1 MRNTLLLLSF
11 LCLTASVFA
20 QLTRPQNG
28 SRPAENS
35 SRSTQ
40 EIEKP
45 PIALYKIISAVRDTT
60 YVDTT
65 LSIEKEYKFNYLR
78 RDNFELVPFSN
89 VGQTYNSLA
98 YTFDDLNLK
107 PKFVAQSH
115 HFNYLDADDIH
126 YYHVPTPL
134 SELYFKTAFQ
144 QGQQLD
150 AFFTVNTTEQ
160 FNFSAAYKGVR
171 SLGSYQHILTS
182 TGNFRFTT
190 NYHTK
195 DKRYNIRAH
204 VTSQDFTNEEN
215 GGLQDV
221 SIPLFINDDPDFE
234 DRGRL
239 EVNFENAENII
250 KGVRYYMDQQ
260 YELVRKRDSVS
271 HTILTLGNSITYE
284 EKYYRYSQT
293 APFSEFGDA
302 YKTADLSDRV
312 TLDDFNAKA
321 FVSFDNNIFGK
332 IKGFLGYTD
341 YNYGY
346 NSVLI
351 LDDGRINNRLKGN
364 LVEVGAEYEKKY
376 RGFELFGKTAVNV
389 SGDFDG
395 NYISAGAGFEL
406 DKENKLKGTI
416 TTHSVAPDFNF
427 QLYQSDYVNYNW
439 QNNLDN
445 VKRQEL
451 KFELQSKKL
460 FDAEVSYT
468 GIDDYVYFGL
478 KPNDSTPT
486 PIQSQERVD
495 YLKVKVGKEFRYG
508 KFGLANTV
516 LFQQVASGEDVFN
529 VPQIVT
535 RNTVYYEDELFKK
548 ALFLQTGVNFKYFSS
563 YDMNAYD
570 PILAEFYVQN
580 SEELGGFPLVD
591 IFFNAKIR
599 QTRIYVKFEHVNA
612 LFGNTNEYF
621 SAPGYPYR
629 DPVIR
634 FGLVWNFFL

>member
-11 LCLTASVFA
+11 LCVTASVFA
-20 QLTRPQNG
+20 QLIKPQNG

-35 SRSTQ
+35 AKSTQ

-45 PIALYKIISAVRDTT
+45 PIDLYKIISAVRDTT
-60 YVDTT
+60 FVDTT

-78 RDNFELVPFSN
+78 RDNFELLPFSN
-89 VGQTYNSLA
+89 VGQTYNSLV

-115 HFNYLDADDIH
+115 HFNYLDAKDIS

-134 SELYFKTAFQ
+134 TELYFKTAFQ

-160 FNFSAAYKGVR
+160 FNFSVAYKGVR

-221 SIPLFINDDPDFE
+221 SIPLFVNDDPDFE

-250 KGVRYYMDQQ
+250 KGVRYYMDHQ
-260 YELVRKRDSVS
+260 YELIRKQDSLS
-271 HTILTLGNSITYE
+271 YTILTLGNSISFE

-293 APFSEFGDA
+293 APFSEFGDS
-302 YKTADLSDRV
+302 YKTADLNDRV
-312 TLDDFNAKA
+312 SLDDFNAKA
-321 FVSFDNNIFGK
+321 FVSFNNNIFGK
-332 IKGFLGYTD
+332 IRGFVGYTD

-351 LDDGRINNRLKGN
+351 LDEGRINNRLKGN
-364 LVEVGAEYEKKY
+364 LVEAGAEYEKKY
-376 RGFELFGKTAVNV
+376 RGFELFGKAAVNV

-406 DKENKLKGTI
+406 DAENQLKGTI
-416 TTHSVAPDFNF
+416 TSHSVAPNFNF
-427 QLYQSDYVNYNW
+427 LLYQSDYVNYNW
-439 QNNLDN
+439 QTNLDN

-508 KFGLANTV
+508 KFGLVNTV
-516 LFQQVASGEDVFN
+516 LFQQVANGEDVFN

-535 RNTVYYEDELFKK
+535 RNTVYYEDEWFKK

-563 YDMNAYD
+563 YNMNAYD
-570 PILAEFYVQN
+570 PVLAEFYVQN
-580 SEELGGFPLVD
+580 SEEFGAFPLVD

>member
-271 HTILTLGNSITYE
+271 HTALTLGNSITYE